1 MEDRQELGSLQMQR
15 YREKRELLLGW
26 GGAVFM
32 MLETETETFLQSYTV
47 SMRPNKD
54 RLLRL

>member
-15 YREKRELLLGW
+15 YREKREPLLGW
-26 GGAVFM
+26 GGTVFM